1 MKKKLL
7 ATLMA
12 IVLLSTAFLTSLH
25 DNLFV
30 IITSFAD
37 DDIHENELTD
47 LYFEY
52 TYIPNQGK

>member
-12 IVLLSTAFLTSLH
+12 IVLLSTAFLTSLP